1 MKKFIL
7 SVFALA
13 AVVSASAESK
23 LEVSG
28 GADLVSDYVVR
39 GLDQGA
45 GASIQPNL
53 TFSLG
58 GLSIGAWGSTSLT
71 NYDSKELDFILGYE
85 IGNFSVSFIDYWWDG
100 KVNSIDGS
108 GPKYFNAGLHY
119 GEVTLAYT
127 LCEKFP
133 LTLSASTYVY
143 GDDKTRDG
151 DQAYSTYLNV
161 SYPFSIKEFDL
172 GVGMGFATYKYGVY
186 GIADDRSCITD
197 ISLSA
202 SRDVKITENFSL
214 PLFVDVILA
223 PAYNDAFFIIGM
235 SFNL

>member
-13 AVVSASAESK
+13 AMVSATAENK
-23 LEVSG
+23 LEVSA

-45 GASIQPNL
+45 GASVQPNL

-58 GLSIGAWGSTSLT
+58 GLSVGAWASTSIA
-71 NYDSKELDFILGYE
+71 NFDSKELDFILGYE
-85 IGNFSVSFIDYWWDG
+85 IGNFSISMTDYWWDG
-100 KVNSIDGS
+100 KTNSIDEV

-119 GEVTLAYT
+119 GEVALSYT
-127 LCEKFP
+127 ICEKFP
-133 LTLSASTYVY
+133 LALTACTYIY

-161 SYPFSIKEFDL
+161 SYPFSISDYDL

-186 GIADDRSCITD
+186 GIAEDRSCITD
-197 ISLSA
+197 ISLSV

-214 PLFVDVILA
+214 PLFADVILS
-223 PAYNDAFFIIGM
+223 PAYNDAFFIFGM